1 MVYDPMLLFQSLDLL
16 VGHNLLNG
24 DDSAVKAA
32 GYLRREMYIFQVF
45 SRVCFVPLDYRNNDM
60 KQ

>member
-1 MVYDPMLLFQSLDLL
+1 MVYDPVLLFQSLDWL
-16 VGHNLLNG
+16 VGHTLLNG

-32 GYLRREMYIFQVF
+32 GCLRREIYIFQVF
-45 SRVCFVPLDYRNNDM
+45 SRVCFVPHDYRNNDM